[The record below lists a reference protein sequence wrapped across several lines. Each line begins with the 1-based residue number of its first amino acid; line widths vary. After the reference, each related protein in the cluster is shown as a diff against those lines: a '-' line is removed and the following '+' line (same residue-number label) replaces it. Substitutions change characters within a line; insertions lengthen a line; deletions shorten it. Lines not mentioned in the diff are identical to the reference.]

1 MTKILVADDA
11 AFVRLWCTR
20 LLTRHGFEVL
30 EAADGL
36 DAVAKYRDH
45 RPDAVLLDVAMPE
58 LDGLGVLKEI
68 KTIDPG
74 ARVAMLTGLGQRH
87 ILLQAM
93 NAGAD
98 DFVVKPFQ
106 QERVMSALNKLLDG
120 AAGASA

>member
-68 KTIDPG
+68 KAMDPG
-74 ARVAMLTGLGQRH
+74 ARVAMLTGLG
-87 ILLQAM
+87 
-93 NAGAD
+93 
-98 DFVVKPFQ
+98 
-106 QERVMSALNKLLDG
+106 SAT
-120 AAGASA
+120 SCSRR